1 MSGEL
6 FMTAAKELLK
16 IGTDVLLDGCDI
28 AELGSIKS
36 LQYGTLIRQ
45 KFQEGVAAERL
56 QLDLPWKLSL
66 NNANHVEENKWL
78 SLRPQEVAREVAAY
92 LCDHNIVP
100 EQWNTAEAEQKTIM
114 LSEAVRLMGKE
125 MLLPDEWIKK
135 IEPVIKDI
143 PPDKNGAVTRAYAS
157 YMASPLANGG
167 VEVTGIP
174 KLVINAST
182 LQLDYFNVMST
193 IYHEMI
199 HIKQYASIDGVAPSK
214 ESDIRLLDLIADM
227 RKEQSGN
234 SRVEYLSSP
243 YEAEAWAQ
251 GLYFEE
257 MLRAVVMETAA

>member
-1 MSGEL
+1 
-6 FMTAAKELLK
+6 
-16 IGTDVLLDGCDI
+16 
-28 AELGSIKS
+28 
-36 LQYGTLIRQ
+36 
-45 KFQEGVAAERL
+45 
-56 QLDLPWKLSL
+56 
-66 NNANHVEENKWL
+66 
-78 SLRPQEVAREVAAY
+78 
-92 LCDHNIVP
+92 
-100 EQWNTAEAEQKTIM
+100 
-114 LSEAVRLMGKE
+114 
-125 MLLPDEWIKK
+125 
-135 IEPVIKDI
+135 
-143 PPDKNGAVTRAYAS
+143 
-157 YMASPLANGG
+157 MASPLANGG